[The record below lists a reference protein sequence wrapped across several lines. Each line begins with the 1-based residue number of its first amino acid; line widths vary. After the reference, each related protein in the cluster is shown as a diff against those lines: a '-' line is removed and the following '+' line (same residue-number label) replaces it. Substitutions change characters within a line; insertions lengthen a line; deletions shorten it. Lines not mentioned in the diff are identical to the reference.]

1 MKHRV
6 VHALQ
11 KYLLNPPIKLLFAMG
26 LAPPGYALLET
37 TRCKTGKSRRTISGS
52 WQSRHERGIRPQSGT
67 STPASFAP
75 PPSASDNADQWL
87 GPCCWTVQTVAPHVA
102 PPRSHRPT
110 PPQRLL
116 NGALLGNC

>member
-37 TRCKTGKSRRTISGS
+37 TRCKTGKSRRTISG
-52 WQSRHERGIRPQSGT
+52 T

-110 PPQRLL
+110 PPPLRS
-116 NGALLGNC
+116 AC